1 MPLYV
6 TLLKYSVEGV
16 KGISSER
23 FERQKS
29 MIASKGG
36 KLIGTYALF
45 GEWDVLV
52 IGEFP
57 DDKSAMSALVASGK
71 AGLGTTNT
79 MAAMP
84 FEEFIKIGE
93 SA

>member
-1 MPLYV
+1 MALYV
-6 TLLKYSVEGV
+6 TLLKYSAEGI

-29 MIASKGG
+29 MIESKGG
-36 KLIGTYALF
+36 KLTAAYALF
-45 GEWDVLV
+45 GEWDVLA
-52 IGEFP
+52 IAEFP
-57 DDKSAMSALVASGK
+57 DEKSAMSVLVATGK

-79 MAAMP
+79 MTAMP